1 MSGAVGGEDSPGRP
15 KRRRPKRAPPPYANK
30 HYEVG
35 KGKPPK
41 HSQFKAG
48 QAPPKGSGRPKGS
61 TKATSL
67 QRLLAKTIMVNGAD
81 GRRVRKTLGE
91 VIDHK
96 LVEMAAKGDLDA
108 IKLIKQL
115 EIQMR
120 RFGLI
125 DQPSEAEI
133 RQRIVEEEEMRKARE
148 EYSQSM
154 IDILNFLAEHTV
166 LIRSGDTSMPYRSCR
181 AARSSTASPPAAGT
195 DSPRRSTGRFAIPRL
210 ASSRW
215 DPVCCL
221 ALRGLSPFIEEQD
234 ERREQRED

>member
-1 MSGAVGGEDSPGRP
+1 MSGAGGGEGSPGSP
-15 KRRRPKRAPPPYANK
+15 KPRRLKRAPSPYANK

-61 TKATSL
+61 TKATTL
-67 QRLLAKTIMVNGAD
+67 QRLLAKTVMANGSN
-81 GRRVRKTLGE
+81 GRRVRKTFDEL
-91 VIDHK
+91 IDHK
-96 LVEMAAKGDLDA
+96 LVELAAKGDLDA

-133 RQRIVEEEEMRKARE
+133 RQRIVEEEKMRKAHE

-154 IDILNFLAEHTV
+154 IDILNFLAEHKRDG
-166 LIRSGDTSMPYRSCR
+166 LLDYKDGQPC
-181 AARSSTASPPAAGT
+181 
-195 DSPRRSTGRFAIPRL
+195 L
-210 ASSRW
+210 ASWIYEEADKREKAAPTLGPS
-215 DPVCCL
+215 DPSTW
-221 ALRGLSPFIEEQD
+221 G
-234 ERREQRED
+234 